1 MLLNIGLIVIGFIC
15 LIKGGDFL
23 VDGATVVARKAKVS
37 EMVIGL
43 TVVGFGTS
51 APELLVSLQAAL
63 QGSSGLAIGNVVGSN
78 IANIALILGVSA
90 LIVPCP
96 TDKKTIL
103 IDTPF
108 MLFSVIAF
116 SIVAMTGSVS
126 RPAGIIGFC
135 LLVVFV
141 VWQILDSRKN
151 EKILLSQSDVNS
163 SVADNTTAKEKSL
176 MVSLLLI
183 VVGGALLVFGA
194 NCLIKGASSIAR
206 QLGESLGMPADRVE
220 RIIGLTIV
228 AVGTSLPELFASV
241 MAALKGRT
249 EMAIGN
255 IIGSVTFNILSVI
268 GLSAAICPIGNS
280 DVGFLSDY
288 IVMCALSIVLWIFL
302 KTNKQLERWEGGVLL
317 ASYVAYIIYTLL

>member
-1 MLLNIGLIVIGFIC
+1 MLFCIGLIVIGFIC

-103 IDTPF
+103 IDAPF

-116 SIVAMTGSVS
+116 SIVAMTGCVS
-126 RPAGIIGFC
+126 RPAGIIGFS
-135 LLVVFV
+135 LLVIFV
-141 VWQILDSRKN
+141 IWQVLDSREKEKN
-151 EKILLSQSDVNS
+151 LHSQSDVNS
-163 SVADNTTAKEKSL
+163 SVADIAPAKEKSL

-194 NCLIKGASSIAR
+194 DCLIKGASSIAR

-255 IIGSVTFNILSVI
+255 IIGSVTFNIMSVI

-280 DVGFLSDY
+280 NVGFLTDY
-288 IVMCALSIVLWIFL
+288 VVMCALSIALWIFL
-302 KTNKQLERWEGGVLL
+302 KTNKLLERWEGGLL
-317 ASYVAYIIYTLL
+317 LTSYIAYIIYTLI